1 MNERGRSTRE
11 RLLRATSEVVR
22 DLGYAQTSIRAVA
35 QAAGI
40 AEGTIYRHFPDK
52 TSLLLAAVAE
62 QHAPIAAWM
71 GELPARAGG
80 DPVVDIL
87 TECLT
92 RLATLR
98 ETVLPLELAMLTDP
112 ELAQRAL
119 DAFPADGTDPPAQLA
134 QYLAA
139 EQRAGR
145 LRDDVDPLEA
155 AVLVLVT
162 LFGITTA
169 PGARDTSGRVPV
181 LSVRRAV
188 ELLLGGLVPV
198 GAQD

>member
-1 MNERGRSTRE
+1 MNARGRSTRE

-22 DLGYAQTSIRAVA
+22 DVGYAQASIRAVA

-52 TSLLLAAVAE
+52 ASLLLAAVAE

-71 GELPARAGG
+71 AELPDRAGRG
-80 DPVVDIL
+80 EVVDVL
-87 TECLT
+87 TQCLT

-112 ELAQRAL
+112 DLAQRAAASL
-119 DAFPADGTDPPAQLA
+119 PDDGTDPPAMLT

-145 LRDDVDPLEA
+145 LRGDVDPGEA

-162 LFGITTA
+162 LFGLTTA
-169 PGARDTSGRVPV
+169 PGARDSTGRVRVP
-181 LSVRRAV
+181 SIRRTV
-188 ELLLGGLVPV
+188 ELLLQGLSPP
-198 GAQD
+198 